1 MKPDGLFLGGAFEET
16 GREAVRAIKVKAAD
30 FPSELS
36 VRVAG
41 DSWQLAPVG
50 VPAQLHDSEIVP
62 VNEFSGL
69 TLTVKSAEFPAANV
83 APPGLILRPK
93 SGTPSTTAS
102 EDSRCAD

>member
-16 GREAVRAIKVKAAD
+16 SREAVDAIKVEAAD

-41 DSWQLAPVG
+41 DSWQLAPIG